1 MQGGTLT
8 QRLTSLKRPFSEKEC
23 IAIMKQILS
32 ALSFCHSRVFAHR
45 DIKCENIMFV
55 GPELNSPCKL
65 IDFGFASRFAPQKG
79 FNELLGSPL
88 YMPPQ
93 IITGNA
99 YNEKCDIWSLGIV
112 LHYILTGKF
121 PYKATNFK
129 DLQAEISQA
138 RFTNDSFKD
147 IKGFSDIGKSFLSK
161 MLTFGEKERPS
172 AQQLLS
178 DSWIATDIQQV
189 EMTEAD
195 KNELYSNMMKTKA
208 F

>member
-1 MQGGTLT
+1 
-8 QRLTSLKRPFSEKEC
+8 
-23 IAIMKQILS
+23 
-32 ALSFCHSRVFAHR
+32 
-45 DIKCENIMFV
+45 
-55 GPELNSPCKL
+55 
-65 IDFGFASRFAPQKG
+65 
-79 FNELLGSPL
+79 
-88 YMPPQ
+88 
-93 IITGNA
+93 
-99 YNEKCDIWSLGIV
+99 
-112 LHYILTGKF
+112 
-121 PYKATNFK
+121 
-129 DLQAEISQA
+129 LQAEISQA